1 MRIRVKAQQQ
11 RKSNW
16 RWRFSGSGI
25 GIGDGAG
32 GGGNDDRHG
41 SCVALM
47 ESNDYA
53 LDRKSDG
60 DWLLLYASTNTRA
73 KDDAISII
81 ILSKLFLEAQD
92 RDGSETRTEMWGG
105 GGGVGIRKSI
115 QPDEEDC
122 QVRGSSV
129 YMKREKRERERA
141 KRMADWRR
149 RCTSSNVGVPMSP
162 NEKRAKRK
170 SFRLQQQQL
179 QRPASRLAAPQQW
192 NKVKEETREKGAKIR
207 RRRDDDGKPQ

>member
-81 ILSKLFLEAQD
+81 ILSKLFLVAKD
-92 RDGSETRTEMWGG
+92 RDGSETRTEMW

-129 YMKREKRERERA
+129 YMKREKREREREQKEWPIDVVVA
-141 KRMADWRR
+141 P
-149 RCTSSNVGVPMSP
+149 VPMSAFQCRP
-162 NEKRAKRK
+162 MKKEQRESRSGCNNSSCSDPRRDWPRHSSGIRWKKKQEKRGQK
-170 SFRLQQQQL
+170 
-179 QRPASRLAAPQQW
+179 
-192 NKVKEETREKGAKIR
+192 
-207 RRRDDDGKPQ
+207 